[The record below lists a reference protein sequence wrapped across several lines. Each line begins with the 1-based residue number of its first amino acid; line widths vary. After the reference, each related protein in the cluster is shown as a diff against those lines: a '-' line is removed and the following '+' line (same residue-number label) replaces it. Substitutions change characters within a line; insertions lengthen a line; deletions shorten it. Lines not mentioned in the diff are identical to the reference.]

1 MPLGLNTHSMFSCM
15 CWVSARAGS
24 EAVQREILRQRDT
37 TPHPSLSPSPPWWR
51 AVRMWSVRVLTEQ
64 DTAGAEIHERDLTQR
79 EGFKGRVQG
88 SRELFLARS
97 C

>member
-1 MPLGLNTHSMFSCM
+1 
-15 CWVSARAGS
+15 
-24 EAVQREILRQRDT
+24 
-37 TPHPSLSPSPPWWR
+37 
-51 AVRMWSVRVLTEQ
+51 MWSVRVLTEQ